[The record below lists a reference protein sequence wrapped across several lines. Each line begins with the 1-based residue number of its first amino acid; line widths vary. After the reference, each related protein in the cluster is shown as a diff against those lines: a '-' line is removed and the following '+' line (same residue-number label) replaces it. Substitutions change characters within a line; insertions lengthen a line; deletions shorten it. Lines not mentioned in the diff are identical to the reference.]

1 MTAHDE
7 HLSVL
12 RAALEEDFPDWKMPP
27 WPGGWVGQ
35 IEAAL
40 IDAVFS
46 IRARYGSETTGV
58 RAVVS
63 RWRAETGDRRSMDDL
78 NRLAEPTGRSLT
90 DVAANRSTTGGAMKS
105 EVVRTVAAVMVAEG
119 IQHSADLQDKKKLAT
134 AKRIY
139 LSQRGLGKVTWS
151 YFAMLN
157 GIDDVK
163 ADTHVVAYVNR
174 KLGLAGSDR
183 LRADAVRDLLLRVDH
198 GFGDRTA
205 LDHAIWRRQSKRDV

>member
-63 RWRAETGDRRSMDDL
+63 RWRAETGDRKSMDDL
-78 NRLAEPTGRSLT
+78 RRLADPTGRSLT
-90 DVAANRSTTGGAMKS
+90 EVAANGSETGGKKKS
-105 EVVRTVAAVMVAEG
+105 DVVQSVAAAMVEAKVL
-119 IQHSADLQDKKKLAT
+119 HSADLQDDTKFAT

-139 LSQRGLGKVTWS
+139 LSQKGLGKVTWS

-183 LRADAVRDLLLRVDH
+183 LRAEAVRDLLLKVDH
-198 GFGDRTA
+198 GFEDRTA